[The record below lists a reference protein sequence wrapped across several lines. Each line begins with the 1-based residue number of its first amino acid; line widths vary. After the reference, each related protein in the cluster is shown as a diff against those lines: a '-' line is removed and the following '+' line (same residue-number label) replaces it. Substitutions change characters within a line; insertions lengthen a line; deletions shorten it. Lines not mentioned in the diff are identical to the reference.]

1 MGSVVLAWTP
11 EPSRQPLG
19 MTKATKPWY
28 GEQGPPFFLGVL
40 KLEAKLVWPAG
51 KASVLPLET
60 SENLPPKG
68 PGKSHEDNLSNDGE
82 IFS

>member
-28 GEQGPPFFLGVL
+28 REQGPPFFLGVL

-68 PGKSHEDNLSNDGE
+68 DLHWVLRERS
-82 IFS
+82 